1 MHAGWIQQAEIEEE
15 IGRLREE
22 RPFVPEAGART
33 AGLQAELKMLQEA
46 AAGRPKRSWGHFIGR
61 GASA

>member
-1 MHAGWIQQAEIEEE
+1 MQAEIGEE

-22 RPFVPEAGART
+22 QSFVPEARART

-46 AAGRPKRSWGHFIGR
+46 ATGRPNRSWGLFLGR